1 MTRFGI
7 FCQYSSIDEK
17 YSYSDVLE
25 RIRRGGVVPLISWE
39 DDIKRLNGVNLNDL
53 DREKLMVYPIGGVY
67 CGLWR
72 RDLIIA
78 NNVWFPEGVRYEDNY
93 WGTMIKAYVRKVIFV
108 EKVGYYYRQN
118 SMSTVH
124 KRNQEYQFD
133 RIEIENS
140 LIHDLQA
147 RGLLDRFR
155 DAEEYLYVQRY
166 AINSFWLF
174 LSTFDIVPKEKIH
187 YIISD
192 LKRNVPM
199 WGSNPYY
206 RLLTPMKG
214 KVMNRIIV
222 MCPSLMIAYWRTK
235 QKIKSRK
242 RNL

>member
-1 MTRFGI
+1 MMSQLSGMN
-7 FCQYSSIDEK
+7 
-17 YSYSDVLE
+17 L
-25 RIRRGGVVPLISWE
+25 
-39 DDIKRLNGVNLNDL
+39 DDSG
-53 DREKLMVYPIGGVY
+53 REKLMVYPIGGIY

-93 WGTMIKAYVRKVIFV
+93 WGTMVKAYVRKVIFV

-140 LIHDLQA
+140 LMHDLQA
-147 RGLLDRFR
+147 RGLLGRFR
-155 DAEEYLYVQRY
+155 NAEEYLYIQRY

-174 LSTFDIVPKEKIH
+174 LSTFDVVPKEKIH

-206 RLLTPMKG
+206 RLLTPVKE
-214 KVMNRIIV
+214 KVKNRIIV
-222 MCPSLMIAYWRTK
+222 MCPSLMIAFWGTK

-242 RNL
+242 K